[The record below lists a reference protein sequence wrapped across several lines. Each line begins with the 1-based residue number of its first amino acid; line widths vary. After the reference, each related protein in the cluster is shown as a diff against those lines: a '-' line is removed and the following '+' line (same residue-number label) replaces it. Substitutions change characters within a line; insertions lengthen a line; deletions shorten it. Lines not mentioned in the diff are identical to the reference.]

1 MSETWKSVIGYEGKY
16 EVSNLGRVRSLDRYV
31 EGKNGVTKK
40 YAGKI
45 LSLVKQNTGY
55 MTVGLSK
62 DSVVTSFLI
71 HRLVA
76 TAFIDNPE
84 NLAEVNHKDGVKGNN
99 NLSNLEWMSRV
110 RNIRHAMG
118 MGLIQGLGE
127 HNPAAKLSELDV
139 IEIKKL
145 IRLNLSKKEI
155 AKVFGVKS
163 ATISDIDMKR
173 SWAHL
178 SAPAVWS
185 EIRKGRGGEVSKITF
200 EIFDDKHSV
209 GKSASYINTAG

>member
-1 MSETWKSVIGYEGKY
+1 MIETWRSINDYEGKY
-16 EVSNLGRVRSLDRYV
+16 QVSNFGNVRSLDRYI
-31 EGKNGVTKK
+31 EGKDGKTKK
-40 YAGKI
+40 FPGKI
-45 LSLVKQNTGY
+45 LSLVKQNAGY
-55 MTVGLSK
+55 VTVGLSK
-62 DSVVTSFLI
+62 DSVVTSFLV

-76 TAFIDNPE
+76 AAFIDNPE
-84 NLAEVNHKDGVKGNN
+84 NLPEVNHKDGVKHNN

-127 HNPAAKLSELDV
+127 QNPSAKLSEVDV

-145 IRLNLSKKEI
+145 LRLNLSKKEI

-173 SWAHL
+173 SWVHVT
-178 SAPAVWS
+178 APAEWS
-185 EIRKGRGGEVSKITF
+185 EIRKGRGGEVSRITY
-200 EIFDDKHSV
+200 EIYDKKHSV
-209 GKSASYINTAG
+209 EKSADFRNTAD